1 MDSLKAF
8 VFGVT
13 LAVAVGPIAILI
25 INRGLV
31 YGFRSGMLCGVGAA
45 LADLTY
51 ALVAF
56 TVGSI
61 IVSYLNMNQVY
72 FSWLASGVL
81 ILFGVW
87 MLMGSLRKSDTATNQ
102 NASAFQKGDFGY
114 LTSTYLLTVVNPL
127 TIVAFVGFSGQLV
140 KPDFG
145 VWQVLNMSIAIFLG
159 SVIIQILLATFGAS
173 LGRYMKNPKTIQVL
187 NIISSLSIIGFGVLG
202 ILKM

>member
-1 MDSLKAF
+1 MDTLKAF

-31 YGFRSGMLCGVGAA
+31 HGFQSGMLSGVGAA

-51 ALVAF
+51 ALLAF
-56 TVGSI
+56 SVGSL
-61 IVSYLNMNQVY
+61 IVTYLNMNQVY
-72 FSWLASGVL
+72 FSWMASAAL
-81 ILFGVW
+81 LLFGLW
-87 MLMGSLRKSDTATNQ
+87 MLLGNLKKSHTIPGLNRASSQ
-102 NASAFQKGDFGY
+102 NGNLGY

-145 VWQVLNMSIAIFLG
+145 IGQIISLSMAIFLG
-159 SVIIQILLATFGAS
+159 SVIIQTLLATFGAS
-173 LGRYMKNPKTIQVL
+173 LGRYVKSPRTIQVL
-187 NIISSLSIIGFGVLG
+187 NIVSSLSIMGFGLAGLLQV
-202 ILKM
+202 

>member
-1 MDSLKAF
+1 MNSLKAF

-13 LAVAVGPIAILI
+13 LAVAIGPIAILI

-31 YGFRSGMLCGVGAA
+31 YGFRSGVLSGVGAA

-61 IVSYLNMNQVY
+61 IVSYLHMNQVY

-81 ILFGVW
+81 ILFGGW
-87 MLMGSLRKSDTATNQ
+87 MLLGNLKLSDRAKSHSASGVQMGDL
-102 NASAFQKGDFGY
+102 GY

-127 TIVAFVGFSGQLV
+127 TILAFLGFSGQLV
-140 KPDFG
+140 KPHFG
-145 VWQVLNMSIAIFLG
+145 VWQVLSMSIAIFLG

-173 LGRYMKNPKTIQVL
+173 LGKYLKNPSAIKAL
-187 NIISSLSIIGFGVLG
+187 NIISSLSIIGFGVIG
-202 ILKM
+202 ILKV

>member
-1 MDSLKAF
+1 MDYLKAF

-31 YGFRSGMLCGVGAA
+31 YGFRSGVLCGVGAA

-61 IVSYLNMNQVY
+61 LVSYLNMNQVY
-72 FSWLASGVL
+72 FSWVASGAL
-81 ILFGVW
+81 ILFGLW
-87 MLMGSLRKSDTATNQ
+87 MLLGSLKISDAAKDYHT
-102 NASAFQKGDFGY
+102 SAVQKGELGY

-145 VWQVLNMSIAIFLG
+145 VLQVFNLSIAIFLG
-159 SVIIQILLATFGAS
+159 SVIIQTLLATFGAS
-173 LGRYMKNPKTIQVL
+173 LGRYMKNPKSIQIL
-187 NIISSLSIIGFGVLG
+187 NIISSLSIIGFGILG
-202 ILKM
+202 MLKV

>member
-61 IVSYLNMNQVY
+61 IVSYLNMNQIY
-72 FSWLASGVL
+72 FSWIASGVL

-87 MLMGSLRKSDTATNQ
+87 MLMGSLKIKDTAKDQ
-102 NASAFQKGDFGY
+102 HVSAMRKGDLGY

-140 KPDFG
+140 KPYFG
-145 VWQVLNMSIAIFLG
+145 VWQILNMSIAIFLG
-159 SVIIQILLATFGAS
+159 SIIVQIILATFGAS
-173 LGRYMKNPKTIQVL
+173 LGRYIQSPKAIQAL
-187 NIISSLSIIGFGVLG
+187 NIISSLSIIGFGLLG
-202 ILKM
+202 MFKV

>member
-45 LADLTY
+45 LADFTY

-61 IVSYLNMNQVY
+61 IVSFLNMNQVY
-72 FSWLASGVL
+72 FSCLASGVL

-87 MLMGSLRKSDTATNQ
+87 MLIGSLKVGTATKKPNT
-102 NASAFQKGDFGY
+102 SAVQKGDLRY

-140 KPDFG
+140 KPNFG
-145 VWQVLNMSIAIFLG
+145 IWQVLNMSIAIFLG

-173 LGRYMKNPKTIQVL
+173 LGRYMKNPKTVQVL
-187 NIISSLSIIGFGVLG
+187 NIISNLSIIGFGAMGL
-202 ILKM
+202 LKL

>member
-1 MDSLKAF
+1 MDSIKAF

-31 YGFRSGMLCGVGAA
+31 YGFRSGMLSGVGAA

-81 ILFGVW
+81 IIFGLW
-87 MLMGSLRKSDTATNQ
+87 MLVGSLKINATANDP
-102 NASAFQKGDFGY
+102 NNSALQKGDFGY

-127 TIVAFVGFSGQLV
+127 TIIAFFGFSGQLV
-140 KPDFG
+140 KPSFG
-145 VWQVLNMSIAIFLG
+145 VWQVLSMSIAIFLG
-159 SVIIQILLATFGAS
+159 SIIIQTMLATFGAS
-173 LGRYMKNPKTIQVL
+173 LGRYIQNPKTIQVL
-187 NIISSLSIIGFGVLG
+187 NIFSSLFIIGFGLIG
-202 ILKM
+202 MLKV